1 MYWVSRMVAAVLMV
15 VSTMMTTFMIWL
27 PLPMAATAAEPK
39 REIMNWSML
48 PTSSCKRSSAKM
60 GRDR

>member
-1 MYWVSRMVAAVLMV
+1 MV